1 MKLEFNHREMGWG
14 GRDSNYMLHERKFSC
29 GVPVV
34 AQQLTN
40 LTMNYEVA
48 GSIPGLAQ
56 WVDDLA
62 LP

>member
-1 MKLEFNHREMGWG
+1 MRLS
-14 GRDSNYMLHERKFSC
+14 DSLDSDSTYHS

-34 AQQLTN
+34 AQWLTN
-40 LTMNYEVA
+40 PTRNHEVA

>member
-1 MKLEFNHREMGWG
+1 MVVICCLMI
-14 GRDSNYMLHERKFSC
+14 RKICSIKNKC

-40 LTMNYEVA
+40 LIGNHEDE
-48 GSIPGLAQ
+48 GLIPGLDQ
-56 WVDDLA
+56 WVKDLA